1 MSIPLQ
7 TKIVYGPVLSRR
19 LGISLGINPL
29 SPYHK
34 ICNFDCIYCQYGRTA
49 LKTGLPS
56 SASLFSAEQIIA
68 EVEKAVQPGPKVDVI
83 TFSGNGEPTLH
94 PDFVFIVEETRRLR
108 DRFLPKVP
116 VAVYTNGTTLGNEK
130 IHHILEQVE
139 FPLVKMDAGNQTT
152 FSVINRPCADQKFG
166 DLVERVKML
175 ENSIL
180 QCIFFKGAVCNS
192 DGKVYRSWLETI
204 NQIKPAAVQ
213 IYSLTEKDAENDLEP
228 LKPYELRTI
237 AEDVTARLGI
247 KAEAYWAPTT
257 WLR

>member
-29 SPYHK
+29 SPYYK
-34 ICNFDCIYCQYGRTA
+34 ICNLDCIYCQYGKTV
-49 LKTGLPS
+49 LKTGHPT
-56 SASLFSAEQIIA
+56 SASLFPAEQIVT
-68 EVEKAVQPGPKVDVI
+68 EVEKALQIKPKVETI

-94 PDFVFIVEETRRLR
+94 PEFDLIVEETLRLR

-116 VAVYTNGTTLGNEK
+116 VAVYTNGTTLENEK

-139 FPLVKMDAGNQTT
+139 FPLVKMDSGDQTT
-152 FSVINRPCADQKFG
+152 FTAINRPCADQNLD

-175 ENSIL
+175 ENSVL
-180 QCIFFKGAVCNS
+180 QCIFFKGIVSNS
-192 DGKVYRSWLETI
+192 VGKEYRSWLETI

-213 IYSLTEKDAENDLEP
+213 IYSLTEKDEKNNLEP

-247 KAEAYWAPTT
+247 KADAYWAPTT

>member
-19 LGISLGINPL
+19 LGISLRINPL

-56 SASLFSAEQIIA
+56 AASLFTGEQIIA
-68 EVEKAVQPGPKVDVI
+68 ELENAIRSGPKLDAI

-94 PDFVFIVEETRRLR
+94 PEFALIVEETLRLR

-116 VAVYTNGTTLGNEK
+116 VAVYTNGTTLENEK

-152 FSVINRPCADQKFG
+152 FSAINRPGADQEFG

-175 ENSIL
+175 KNSIL
-180 QCIFFKGAVCNS
+180 QCIFLKGAVCNF
-192 DGKVYRSWLETI
+192 DGKEYQSWLDTI

-213 IYSLTEKDAENDLEP
+213 IYSLTEKDAENNLEP
-228 LKPYELRTI
+228 LEPFELRTI
-237 AEDVTARLGI
+237 AEDVTARLGMN
-247 KAEAYWAPTT
+247 AEAYWAPTT